1 MPLQRSHCSVDF
13 FTKTVA
19 VEKQILCVAFTP
31 TSEISWLKLDLYRD
45 GKPVW
50 TVVAYLVGNLR
61 RQSQLHGRRV
71 LSS

>member
-1 MPLQRSHCSVDF
+1 MPLQHSHCNVDF
-13 FTKTVA
+13 FAKTVA
-19 VEKQILCVAFTP
+19 VQKQILCVAFTP
-31 TSEISWLKLDLYRD
+31 SQISWLKLDLYRD

-61 RQSQLHGRRV
+61 RQSQIHGRRV